1 MNDDFLVFDIWGEL
15 AHFRRYNTTSSP
27 LSWPFPP
34 RPTVL
39 GTIGAILGL
48 AKNDYLGIFQDDGV
62 QVAISILQR
71 PRSLRVSYNHVD
83 TKTARD
89 FGRMKKSGGRTQ
101 IRREVLADVRYRIF
115 FRHTDQTLQEDL
127 TTLVRAHQ
135 SIYTV
140 SLGLASMLADF
151 AFVASATAAPCSLE
165 EETEI
170 ITVVPYDLARPV
182 PRTDSAPLL
191 LTGMPRQMTPER
203 IVTAY
208 QDVLYDARR
217 PTILVRK
224 QEDGFPAGD
233 VAYDFGELGIVTPL

>member
-1 MNDDFLVFDIWGEL
+1 VRRDFLVFDLWGDL
-15 AHFRRYNTTSSP
+15 AHFRRYDTTSSP

-34 RPTVL
+34 RPTVF
-39 GTIGAILGL
+39 GTVAAILGL
-48 AKNDYLGIFQDDGV
+48 GKDDYLGVFQDEGV
-62 QVAISILQR
+62 EAAVSILKR
-71 PRSLRVSYNHVD
+71 PRSLRISYNHVD
-83 TKTARD
+83 TKAARD

-115 FRHTDQTLQEDL
+115 FRHPDQKLQEDL

-170 ITVVPYDLARPV
+170 ISVVPYDLVRPI
-182 PRTDSAPLL
+182 PTTGSAPLL

-203 IVTAY
+203 IVTVY
-208 QDVLYDARR
+208 QDVIYDARR
-217 PTILVRK
+217 PTLLVRAH
-224 QEDGFPAGD
+224 QDGLTAPD
-233 VAYDFGELGIVTPL
+233 VAYNFGELGIVTPL

>member
-1 MNDDFLVFDIWGEL
+1 VRRDFLVFDLWGDL
-15 AHFRRYNTTSSP
+15 AHFRRYDTTSSP

-34 RPTVL
+34 RPTVF
-39 GTIGAILGL
+39 GTVAAILGL
-48 AKNDYLGIFQDDGV
+48 AKDDYLGAFQDEGV
-62 QVAISILQR
+62 EVAVSILRR
-71 PRSLRVSYNHVD
+71 PRSLRISYNHVD
-83 TKTARD
+83 TKAARD

-115 FRHTDQTLQEDL
+115 FRHPDQKLQENL
-127 TTLVRAHQ
+127 TTMVRAHQ

-151 AFVASATAAPCSLE
+151 AFVASATATACSLE

-170 ITVVPYDLARPV
+170 ISVVPYDLARHV
-182 PRTDSAPLL
+182 PTPGSAHLL
-191 LTGMPRQMTPER
+191 LTGMPRQMTPDR

-217 PTILVRK
+217 PNFLVRTH
-224 QEDGFPAGD
+224 EDGLTAPH
-233 VAYDFGELGIVTPL
+233 VAYNFGELGIVTPL